1 MTAATA
7 TEALSVECTLARK
20 PGYEDV
26 HAWCRQTKDVPL
38 PHSTGIL
45 LVRRCTCSCHRAA
58 GCS

>member
-1 MTAATA
+1 MTASQNLSA
-7 TEALSVECTLARK
+7 ECALGSK

-45 LVRRCTCSCHRAA
+45 LVHRCCCTCHGGTR
-58 GCS
+58 